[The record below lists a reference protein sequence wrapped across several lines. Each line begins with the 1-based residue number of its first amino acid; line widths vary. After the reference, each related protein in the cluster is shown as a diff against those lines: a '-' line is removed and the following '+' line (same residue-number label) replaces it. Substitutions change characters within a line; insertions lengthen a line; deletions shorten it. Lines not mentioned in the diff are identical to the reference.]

1 MSNGKVMIILFTV
14 GLREKL
20 SLYKMSYFLKPYTR
34 SENKIKIA
42 LDLPNYL
49 KNFI

>member
-14 GLREKL
+14 GSREKL

-34 SENKIKIA
+34 SENKIKVA